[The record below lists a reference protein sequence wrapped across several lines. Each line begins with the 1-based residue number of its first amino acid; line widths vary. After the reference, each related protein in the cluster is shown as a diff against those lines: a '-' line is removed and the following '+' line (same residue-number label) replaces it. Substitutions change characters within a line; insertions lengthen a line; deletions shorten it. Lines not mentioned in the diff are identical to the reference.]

1 MSRIYLYSLNSI
13 IMWLNVKKYFENG
26 VANIQNAWKRAF
38 ATLATVAAL
47 SGTLT
52 SCNSPEVKASGDAV
66 TAGFEYVHSNGSAEP
81 TRYQYNVEIRKVG
94 DKCIATLDGDWF
106 DNHEF
111 VGTTDEVFWQV
122 SNFLYE
128 KSVNVTQ
135 SEEVATKTK
144 EKIKEMRVAYDS
156 IANAKK

>member
-13 IMWLNVKKYFENG
+13 IMWLNVKEYFKNRVEKLKTG
-26 VANIQNAWKRAF
+26 VEKGVT
-38 ATLATVAAL
+38 TLATVAAL
-47 SGTLT
+47 SGVLT

-94 DKCIATLDGDWF
+94 DKCIATLDGDGF

-122 SNFLYE
+122 TNFLYE

-135 SEEVATKTK
+135 SEEVAIKTK
-144 EKIKEMRVAYDS
+144 EKIEEMRVAYDS

>member
-1 MSRIYLYSLNSI
+1 
-13 IMWLNVKKYFENG
+13 MWLNVKEYFKNRVEKLKTG
-26 VANIQNAWKRAF
+26 VEKGVT
-38 ATLATVAAL
+38 TLATVAAL
-47 SGTLT
+47 SGALT
-52 SCNSPEVKASGDAV
+52 SCNSPEVKASGEAV

-94 DKCIATLDGDWF
+94 DKCIATLDGDGF

-122 SNFLYE
+122 TNFLYK
-128 KSVNVTQ
+128 KSVDVTQ

-144 EKIKEMRVAYDS
+144 KKIEEMRAAYDS
-156 IANAKK
+156 ISNAKK

>member
-13 IMWLNVKKYFENG
+13 IMWLNVKEYFENG
-26 VANIQNAWKRAF
+26 VANIQNAWKRAL
-38 ATLATVAAL
+38 AILATVAAL
-47 SGTLT
+47 SGVLT
-52 SCNSPEVKASGDAV
+52 SCNSSEVKASGDAV

-122 SNFLYE
+122 TNFLYE
-128 KSVNVTQ
+128 KSVVTQ

>member
-13 IMWLNVKKYFENG
+13 IMWLNIKEYFKDG
-26 VANIQNAWKRAF
+26 VAAWKRVL

-47 SGTLT
+47 SGVLT
-52 SCNSPEVKASGDAV
+52 SCNSSEVKASGDAV
-66 TAGFEYVHSNGSAEP
+66 TAGFEYVHANGSAEP

-94 DKCIATLDGDWF
+94 DKCIATLDGDGF

-122 SNFLYE
+122 TNFLYE

-135 SEEVATKTK
+135 SEEVAIKTK
-144 EKIKEMRVAYDS
+144 EKIEEMRVAYDS

>member
-13 IMWLNVKKYFENG
+13 IMWLNVKEYFKNG
-26 VANIQNAWKRAF
+26 VAAWKRAL

-52 SCNSPEVKASGDAV
+52 SCNSPEVKASGEAV
-66 TAGFEYVHSNGSAEP
+66 TAGFEYVHANGSAEP

-94 DKCIATLDGDWF
+94 DKCIATLDGDGF

-122 SNFLYE
+122 TNFLYE
-128 KSVNVTQ
+128 KSVVTQ

-144 EKIKEMRVAYDS
+144 KKIEEMRVAYDS

>member
-94 DKCIATLDGDWF
+94 DIFLQFPQKECFQLSVWKVRKC
-106 DNHEF
+106 
-111 VGTTDEVFWQV
+111 
-122 SNFLYE
+122 Y
-128 KSVNVTQ
+128 
-135 SEEVATKTK
+135 
-144 EKIKEMRVAYDS
+144 S
-156 IANAKK
+156 IRGSCH

>member
-1 MSRIYLYSLNSI
+1 MGI
-13 IMWLNVKKYFENG
+13 NVKELLVKG
-26 VANIQNAWKRAF
+26 VEKAKTVPKKVV
-38 ATLATVAAL
+38 ATMATVTAL
-47 SGTLT
+47 SGVLT
-52 SCNSPEVKASGDAV
+52 SCNSSEVKASGDAV
-66 TAGFEYVHSNGSAEP
+66 TAGFEYVHSNSSADP

-94 DKCIATLDGDWF
+94 DKCIATLDGDGF

-122 SNFLYE
+122 TNFLYE
-128 KSVNVTQ
+128 KSVVTQ

-144 EKIKEMRVAYDS
+144 KKIEEMRVAYDS

>member
-1 MSRIYLYSLNSI
+1 MSRIYLYSLNNI
-13 IMWLNVKKYFENG
+13 IMWLNVKEYFKDG
-26 VANIQNAWKRAF
+26 VAAWKRFWAI
-38 ATLATVAAL
+38 LATVAAL

-52 SCNSPEVKASGDAV
+52 SCNSPEVKASGEAV

-81 TRYQYNVEIRKVG
+81 IRYQYNVEIRKVG
-94 DKCIATLDGDWF
+94 DKCIATLDGDGF

-122 SNFLYE
+122 TNFLYE

-144 EKIKEMRVAYDS
+144 KKIDQMRAAYDS
-156 IANAKK
+156 ISNAKK

>member
-13 IMWLNVKKYFENG
+13 IMWLNVKEYFKNR
-26 VANIQNAWKRAF
+26 VAAWKRFWAI
-38 ATLATVAAL
+38 LATVAAL

-52 SCNSPEVKASGDAV
+52 SCNSPEVKASGEAV
-66 TAGFEYVHSNGSAEP
+66 TAGFEYVHANGSAEP

-94 DKCIATLDGDWF
+94 DKCIATLDGDGF

-122 SNFLYE
+122 TNFLYE
-128 KSVNVTQ
+128 KSVVTK

-144 EKIKEMRVAYDS
+144 KKIEEMRVAYDS

>member
-13 IMWLNVKKYFENG
+13 IMWLNVKEYFKDG
-26 VANIQNAWKRAF
+26 VAAWKRFWAI
-38 ATLATVAAL
+38 LATVAAL
-47 SGTLT
+47 SGVLT
-52 SCNSPEVKASGDAV
+52 SCNKSEVQASGDAV

-122 SNFLYE
+122 TNFLYE
-128 KSVNVTQ
+128 KSVVTQ
-135 SEEVATKTK
+135 SEEVAIKTK
-144 EKIKEMRVAYDS
+144 KKIEEMRVAYDS

>member
-1 MSRIYLYSLNSI
+1 MGI
-13 IMWLNVKKYFENG
+13 NVKELLVKG
-26 VANIQNAWKRAF
+26 VEKAKTVPKKVV
-38 ATLATVAAL
+38 ATMATVTAL
-47 SGTLT
+47 SGVLT
-52 SCNSPEVKASGDAV
+52 SCNSSEVKASGDAV
-66 TAGFEYVHSNGSAEP
+66 TAGFEYVHSNGSADP

-94 DKCIATLDGDWF
+94 DKCIATLDGDGF

-122 SNFLYE
+122 TNFLYE
-128 KSVNVTQ
+128 KSVVTQ

-144 EKIKEMRVAYDS
+144 KKIEEMRVAYDS

>member
-1 MSRIYLYSLNSI
+1 
-13 IMWLNVKKYFENG
+13 MWLNVKEYFKNR
-26 VANIQNAWKRAF
+26 VAAWKRFWAI
-38 ATLATVAAL
+38 LATVAAL

-52 SCNSPEVKASGDAV
+52 SCNSPEVKASGEAV
-66 TAGFEYVHSNGSAEP
+66 TAGFEYVHANGSAEP

-94 DKCIATLDGDWF
+94 DKCIATLDGDGF

-122 SNFLYE
+122 TNFLYE
-128 KSVNVTQ
+128 KSVVTK

-144 EKIKEMRVAYDS
+144 KKIEEMRVAYDS